1 LIALEL
7 RINLVVMV
15 SVAVLIQV
23 KRSLRREHFENTHI
37 ADKGKVC
44 FHIILQSCPVKKSWN
59 NSTRN

>member
-1 LIALEL
+1 
-7 RINLVVMV
+7 MV

-44 FHIILQSCPVKKSWN
+44 FHIILQSCAARICYESPGCF
-59 NSTRN
+59 RDG